1 MEVQMHHGSLFSGGG
16 GFDLAAQMAGWR
28 NIFHCEKDQFCQHIL
43 KFYWPKA
50 KSYSDIRTF
59 NGKQYQGKIDIIS
72 GGFPCQPFSIAG
84 KRKGTEDDR
93 YLWPEMLRVIRAVK
107 PRWVVGENVLG
118 FANWNAG
125 LVFKQVLSELEAEGF
140 EVWPYVLPASG
151 INAPHQRYRVWI
163 VAHHGKR
170 PLVRNPRFDNGR
182 SHSSALEAPSADTD
196 NNGCRH
202 RYGKHEKLTN
212 KARKHAQRDLKPM
225 GKHVA
230 NTPSKRVQG
239 VNKTQNR
246 DEWEKALRQFTRFSD
261 YRRWESWPSQS
272 PLCGGDDGLPAE
284 LDGITFSKW
293 RSQSLKVYGNAIV
306 PQLALRIFKA
316 IESYEVNYAE

>member
-1 MEVQMHHGSLFSGGG
+1 MHHGSLFSGGG
-16 GFDLAAQMAGWR
+16 GFDLAAQMAGWQ
-28 NIFHCEKDQFCQHIL
+28 NIFHCEKDQFCQQIL
-43 KFYWPKA
+43 KFYWPRA

-93 YLWPEMLRVIRAVK
+93 YLWPEMLRVIRTVK

-170 PLVRNPRFDNGR
+170 PLVGNPRGDNGR
-182 SHSSALEAPSADTD
+182 SHSSALEAASADAN

-202 RYGKHEKLTN
+202 RHSKHEQHTN
-212 KARKHAQRDLKPM
+212 KARKHAQRYANEV
-225 GKHVA
+225 GKHA
-230 NTPSKRVQG
+230 TNTTGKRVQSRH
-239 VNKTQNR
+239 KTQSHK
-246 DEWEKALRQFTRFSD
+246 EWEKALRQFTGFSD
-261 YRRWESWPSQS
+261 YLTWHSWPSQS
-272 PLCGGDDGLPAE
+272 PLCGGNDGLPTE

-293 RSQSLKVYGNAIV
+293 RAQSLKVYGNAIV

-316 IESYEVNYAE
+316 IESYEVNHAD